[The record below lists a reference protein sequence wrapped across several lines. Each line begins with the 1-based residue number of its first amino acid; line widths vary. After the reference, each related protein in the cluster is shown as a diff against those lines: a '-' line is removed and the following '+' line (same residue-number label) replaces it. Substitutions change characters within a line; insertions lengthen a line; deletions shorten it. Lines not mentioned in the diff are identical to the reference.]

1 MPVSALP
8 STLDV
13 DYGLAAPVRCEPL
26 RAPMRFPRAWCAE
39 SLAQRQDELFL
50 EVGDE
55 VRIEILHALE
65 HIRANR
71 FSLATVEQEDMRLPS
86 LAREIPALRARLD
99 HGIGFFVLRGLPF
112 DQMSFDEGQIL
123 TWVISNYLGKVVRQ
137 NYTGLR
143 VELLRDQK
151 RTDGD
156 PYRISQT
163 NRFFAFHSDNGV
175 LEPRPPNYIGLTCLR
190 TAKQGGES
198 VLVSAYTLH
207 NELLAKHPDLLEML
221 YGQFHADKP
230 QLQTRAG
237 AEDRPVRYPIFQR
250 QGSELFMRYNR
261 VFLEQG
267 AAKAGVDLS
276 ATALKAFDV
285 LDELMEREELLF
297 RYKLQRG
304 EVLVA
309 NNLATLHSRT
319 AYVDDE
325 RPGMERQL
333 LRSWM
338 WRRHAYPGVDPV
350 ELDLG
355 ELV

>member
-1 MPVSALP
+1 MSALP
-8 STLDV
+8 STFDV
-13 DYGLAAPVRCEPL
+13 DYGLAAPLRREPL
-26 RAPMRFPRAWCAE
+26 RALSHFPRAWSAE
-39 SLAQRQDELFL
+39 GLARREDELFHDL
-50 EVGDE
+50 GDE
-55 VRIEILHALE
+55 ARIEIRHALE
-65 HIRANR
+65 HIRANQ
-71 FSLATVEQEDMRLPS
+71 FSLATVEQEDMRLPAF
-86 LAREIPALRARLD
+86 ARVIPALRARLD

-112 DQMSFDEGQIL
+112 DEMSFDEAQIL
-123 TWVISNYLGKVVRQ
+123 AWVVSNYLGKVIRQ

-143 VELLRDQK
+143 VELLKDQK
-151 RTDGD
+151 RSDGD

-190 TAKQGGES
+190 AAKQGGES

-207 NELLAKHPDLLEML
+207 NELLARHPDLLDVL
-221 YGQFHADKP
+221 YGEFHADKP

-237 AEDRPVRYPIFQR
+237 AKDRPVRYPIFQR
-250 QGSELFMRYNR
+250 QGAELFMRYNR
-261 VFLEQG
+261 EFLEQG
-267 AAKAGVDLS
+267 AAKAGVVLPAEA
-276 ATALKAFDV
+276 ATAFDV
-285 LDELMEREELLF
+285 LDELMQREELLF

-304 EVLVA
+304 EVLIA

-319 AYVDDE
+319 AYIDDE

-350 ELDLG
+350 ELDLD
-355 ELV
+355 ELG

>member
-1 MPVSALP
+1 MSALP
-8 STLDV
+8 STVDV
-13 DYGLAAPVRCEPL
+13 DYGLAAPARREPL
-26 RAPMRFPRAWCAE
+26 RAPVRFPRAWSAQ
-39 SLAQRQDELFL
+39 SLALRQDEILHD
-50 EVGDE
+50 VGDE
-55 VRIEILHALE
+55 ARVEILRALE

-71 FSLATVEQEDMRLPS
+71 FSLATVEQEDMRLPA

-112 DQMSFDEGQIL
+112 DQMSFDEAQIL
-123 TWVISNYLGKVVRQ
+123 AWVVSNYLGKVIRQ
-137 NYTGLR
+137 NYSGLR
-143 VELLRDQK
+143 VELLKDQK
-151 RTDGD
+151 RSDGD

-163 NRFFAFHSDNGV
+163 NRYFAFHSDNGV

-190 TAKQGGES
+190 PAKQGGES

-207 NELLAKHPDLLEML
+207 NELLARDPDLLAVL
-221 YGQFHADKP
+221 YGEFLADKP
-230 QLQTRAG
+230 RLQTRAG
-237 AEDRPVRYPIFQR
+237 AEERPVRYPIFQR
-250 QGSELFMRYNR
+250 HGTELFMRYNR
-261 VFLEQG
+261 EFLEQG
-267 AAKAGVDLS
+267 AAKAGVTLP
-276 ATALKAFDV
+276 AQALKAFDV

-304 EVLVA
+304 EVLIA

-338 WRRHAYPGVDPV
+338 WRRHCHPGVDPV
-350 ELDLG
+350 ELDLD
-355 ELV
+355 ELG